1 MIKFIRLITLVI
13 SIATAASGAI
23 QMIKPSFVLGL
34 VGGESSATS
43 NHFFG
48 IIGMFMLLFGCMMIH
63 ALYNACENK
72 AAVLWS
78 ALQKLGASLAVF
90 LGIYHQLFSPI
101 AALVAGF
108 DFISF
113 ILFLIYYRMIPRLN

>member
-1 MIKFIRLITLVI
+1 MIKFIRLITLG
-13 SIATAASGAI
+13 IAVATVASGAV
-23 QMIKPSFVLGL
+23 QMVNPSFVLSI

-43 NHFFG
+43 NHFFA
-48 IIGMFMLLFGCMMIH
+48 IIGMFMFLFGGMMIH
-63 ALYNACENK
+63 ALYNAHENK

-101 AALVAGF
+101 AGLVAGF